1 MEYQRRLRD
10 LREDHDKT
18 QQEIADVLGTSQTMY
33 ARYERGANEL
43 PVRHL
48 IKLAEYYH
56 VSTDYLLGLSNQ
68 RQPPAGQRETGQT
81 GCLTRMEKSR
91 PKMKACCDR
100 KHGESGQ
107 QGANGPEH
115 RT

>member
-1 MEYQRRLRD
+1 M
-10 LREDHDKT
+10 DKLK
-18 QQEIADVLGTSQTMY
+18 QCRKA
-33 ARYERGANEL
+33 
-43 PVRHL
+43 RHL
-48 IKLAEYYH
+48 SQQQLADALE
-56 VSTDYLLGLSNQ
+56 VSRSAVAMWETGGSSPDRAMILRLAAFFGVTTDYLLGLSNQ

-91 PKMKACCDR
+91 PKMKACCDK

-107 QGANGPEH
+107 QEASGPER